1 MSYARSPRPV
11 CSITI
16 GTNISC
22 GSFTFT
28 FHTPDPAAEASR
40 GIGSDSRG
48 LMIKKVE
55 GLLVADSIPDSIQRP
70 IACQTR
76 PDSLR
81 RLLRLLG
88 QSYDLAIDF
97 RITYLDL
104 FLLGTF
110 FQQQRSLHFL
120 HRLIPLP
127 APQAVQIHLLHVFR
141 LHTLSRQRP
150 QSAIQANIDLV
161 LDQRL

>member
-16 GTNISC
+16 GTNIRC

-28 FHTPDPAAEASR
+28 FHTPDPTTEASR
-40 GIGSDSRG
+40 RIGSDSRG

-55 GLLVADSIPDSIQRP
+55 GLFVADSIPDSIQRS

-81 RLLRLLG
+81 RLLRLCC
-88 QSYDLAIDF
+88 QSFDFAIDF
-97 RITYLDL
+97 RIADLDF
-104 FLLGTF
+104 FLLGDF
-110 FQQQRSLHFL
+110 FQQ
-120 HRLIPLP
+120 
-127 APQAVQIHLLHVFR
+127 
-141 LHTLSRQRP
+141 
-150 QSAIQANIDLV
+150 
-161 LDQRL
+161 

>member
-76 PDSLR
+76 PDSFR
-81 RLLRLLG
+81 RQLRLRS
-88 QSYDLAIDF
+88 QSFDLAVDF
-97 RITYLDL
+97 RIADLDF
-104 FLLGTF
+104 FLLGDF
-110 FQQQRSLHFL
+110 LPQQRSLHFL
-120 HRLIPLP
+120 HCLIPLP
-127 APQAVQIHLLHVFR
+127 APQAVEIHLLHIFG
-141 LHTLSRQRP
+141 LHTLRGQ
-150 QSAIQANIDLV
+150 
-161 LDQRL
+161 